1 MFQHTCFVELWLNY
15 FKRNLRPE
23 FSLDCLLLTA
33 KLTVFHLSFL
43 SRHHCLFCFLEY
55 IDNVATKRFSFSAL
69 GRYQEAVN
77 CYQAVKPLNIFHDVC
92 GLALSLFMAGQLKES
107 YHGNWSVSIFSWYE
121 VFLNRMLVSCIVFFF
136 FLSAYEQA
144 FQLAETDHDKS
155 CVLTAMGMLGYTL
168 NDKEGAKAMLFKR

>member
-1 MFQHTCFVELWLNY
+1 MRRYHRSCLLAQSHRERKWNKGQKYLHCSVFQHTCFVELWLNY

-107 YHGNWSVSIFSWYE
+107 YHGNWSVSIF
-121 VFLNRMLVSCIVFFF
+121 FLIRSFP
-136 FLSAYEQA
+136 
-144 FQLAETDHDKS
+144 
-155 CVLTAMGMLGYTL
+155 
-168 NDKEGAKAMLFKR
+168 